1 MTTAPREWA
10 FLSRDAARDRGIY
23 ASCGCPG
30 DALSGL
36 GAYKDWVQRWIAHSM
51 GVIATACQAAGSAS
65 VCLLFLQAPR
75 GSGSNLEFAHRH
87 ELARRTHMLSG
98 GKIRIF
104 RFAIISQRDWAE
116 YLGLTIEQVRAE
128 YDASSSGEGTGRL
141 PPPHIVR
148 AIHPTGVDRDA
159 RS

>member
-1 MTTAPREWA
+1 MCVPEAVRTSGRHLRFAVDPGPSPASIVHLASTTWRNSTVSLQNLVPSDIIPLFTRVRNDNDTRRSPFVMTTAPREWA

-65 VCLLFLQAPR
+65 VCLALGALM
-75 GSGSNLEFAHRH
+75 FA
-87 ELARRTHMLSG
+87 
-98 GKIRIF
+98 
-104 RFAIISQRDWAE
+104 
-116 YLGLTIEQVRAE
+116 
-128 YDASSSGEGTGRL
+128 
-141 PPPHIVR
+141 
-148 AIHPTGVDRDA
+148 
-159 RS
+159 